1 MIFVAQLIARAPSRC
16 SGVHRFYYFSLIF
29 CPNLVSCCSIH
40 LSHFSTGIKFTMLI
54 HLSPTF
60 YLIFLILGGYVDTG
74 CQEGSIEYDRC
85 EQSCTC
91 VGGKLVNCVRI
102 RRGFTSLT
110 DAKRKRLI
118 ATILEV
124 SARGSKYRAE
134 YEQLLNEHYELFN
147 TSIHQK
153 EHFLPWHRY
162 FVLRYENLMR
172 KADCTFT
179 ATYWDWSTYTRQPFS
194 TGPYNIWNSATGF
207 GGDGVETDQ
216 NCVLDGVFRKG
227 AWNRV
232 RPDNPV
238 EPLPDCLTRDF
249 VGDPPDEIDVMEALR
264 NETFSNFELI
274 LRVDLHNNV
283 HCQINGTMCSYEAA
297 SAPEFFLHHGFIDKI
312 WNDWQKK
319 SLAHKY
325 AFFPTLQENMPGTD
339 LTPDQLINLSNQP
352 GGVSVEYEP
361 YKPEKKIREEFS
373 GEKPFM

>member
-1 MIFVAQLIARAPSRC
+1 M
-16 SGVHRFYYFSLIF
+16 
-29 CPNLVSCCSIH
+29 
-40 LSHFSTGIKFTMLI
+40 
-54 HLSPTF
+54 
-60 YLIFLILGGYVDTG
+60 
-74 CQEGSIEYDRC
+74 
-85 EQSCTC
+85 
-91 VGGKLVNCVRI
+91 VNCVRI
-102 RRGFTSLT
+102 RKEFTSLT
-110 DAKRKRLI
+110 TAKRKRHI
-118 ATILEV
+118 ETILEV
-124 SARGSKYRAE
+124 SAQGSKYRAE

-153 EHFLPWHRY
+153 KNFLPWHRY
-162 FVLRYENLMR
+162 YILRYENLMR

-179 ATYWDWSTYTRQPFS
+179 ATYWDWSLDTREPFS
-194 TGPYNIWNSATGF
+194 TGRDNIWNSVTGF
-207 GGDGVETDQ
+207 GGNGGDADQ
-216 NCVLDGVFRKG
+216 YCVLDGVFRKG